1 MNSVIVED
9 DPTLIHRFLSHAE
22 NKPDALAYCFLEDGE
37 IERQRVSFGD
47 LRAMSTAVARMFSS
61 VCQTQEPVLL
71 ALPNDCRFIVG
82 FLATQLESLIAIP
95 VYPPEGKHK
104 RARFTSIVQSSGA
117 RILLTSSEY
126 VKRCSNYFST
136 LEDDGVTVLNIDS
149 LLTGLLLP
157 IQQSV
162 SDISGNLVPGETG
175 AQATGL
181 QGVVNNA
188 EAYIVPNNIVP
199 SAKPDDISF
208 VQYTSG
214 STGEPKGVVITHANL
229 IENQRMI
236 QRSFC
241 HDETTVFGSWL
252 PFYHDM
258 GLVGNI
264 LQPLYLG
271 IPCYFMAP
279 IAFIQKPFRWLAL
292 ISKYRVT
299 TSGGPDFG
307 YALCAK
313 RVKDAQ
319 IASLDLTSWEVAFN
333 GSEPVKLATITRFHA
348 KFSSCGFSA
357 KSMYPVYGMAEA
369 TLFISGGSRLN
380 EPQALQIDSVEL
392 QRGRII
398 GAAENENRKSLVCC
412 GDDIDRQQVCIVD
425 PASKLPVADGSVG
438 EIWVT
443 GAHVANSYFR
453 NPELSRSTLAATLES
468 APDGDIDKRQY
479 KYLRTGD
486 LGAIVDGD
494 LYITGRLKDLIVM
507 RGLNHH
513 PHDIEATLQQ
523 LDGCLGEYACA
534 CFTDNIGDV
543 DFLTVVQEI
552 APTYAKSGSLDDLA
566 DKMCEELNH
575 EHGLTLDSIYFVRP
589 FTIPKTTSGK
599 LQRSAMRSRL
609 AENTV
614 TPMWRY
620 LSPRIAPLVAQTG
633 TLEERVSYV
642 R

>member
-9 DPTLIHRFLSHAE
+9 DPTLIHRFLFHAE

-37 IERQRVSFGD
+37 IDRQRVSFRD
-47 LRAMSTAVARMFSS
+47 LREMSTVVARIFSS

-104 RARFTSIVQSSGA
+104 RARFTSIVHSSGA
-117 RILLTSSEY
+117 RVLLTSSEY
-126 VKRCSNYFST
+126 IKRCSNYFST
-136 LEDDGVTVLNIDS
+136 LADDGVTVIDIDS
-149 LLTGLLLP
+149 LLNGLLLP
-157 IQQSV
+157 LPQGV
-162 SDISGNLVPGETG
+162 SDVNGTLVPGEVSTK
-175 AQATGL
+175 ATGL
-181 QGVVNNA
+181 QGA
-188 EAYIVPNNIVP
+188 ESSVESYNVESYIEP

-241 HDETTVFGSWL
+241 HDESTVFGSWL

-369 TLFISGGSRLN
+369 TLFISGGSRHN
-380 EPQALQIDSVEL
+380 EPQALQIDSAEL

-398 GAAENENRKSLVCC
+398 GAAENENSKSLVCC

-425 PASKLPVADGSVG
+425 PASRLPVADGSVG

-443 GAHVANSYFR
+443 GAHVAKSYFR
-453 NPELSRSTLAATLES
+453 NPELSRSTLAATFDS
-468 APDGDIDKRQY
+468 ASDSNADQSQC

-486 LGAIVDGD
+486 LGAVVSGD

-523 LDGCLGEYACA
+523 LDASLGEYACA

-552 APTYAKSGSLDDLA
+552 APTYAKSGSLEDLA
-566 DKMCEELNH
+566 DKMCEELNQ

-609 AENTV
+609 AENAV
-614 TPMWRY
+614 TPIWRY
-620 LSPRIAPLVAQTG
+620 LSPRIAPLVTQNG